1 MSLLACEDRRGV
13 LTGYSSCCRLVRSR
27 RLRGPQSMGSAAGP
41 QAAQMPMSLHAAASL
56 RAHAALTGEPW
67 LGDAVSTGR
76 AVQCPALPSTA
87 ALLAMQNPFAG
98 DASSGAHGAQPLPAD
113 CPLSVLTGQQEQ
125 QGASEFEAYL
135 ASMQG
140 DAAVRGETTSLGLAH
155 MGSMA
160 EGMRLVAS
168 SALLCFTPYTTAPVH
183 RLRMLPN
190 I

>member
-1 MSLLACEDRRGV
+1 MLQTGEEQAPAWPPVYGQRR
-13 LTGYSSCCRLVRSR
+13 
-27 RLRGPQSMGSAAGP
+27 GP

-140 DAAVRGETTSLGLAH
+140 DAAVWGETTSLGLAH